1 MAKMK
6 DSVLPKAYWL
16 RMTVDI
22 LEIKQSEI
30 ARELKLSTGQIS
42 KLMKCEQKNPKF
54 DMWIFKQIEKRG
66 LLDTNYDERR
76 KLD

>member
-1 MAKMK
+1 MK

-42 KLMKCEQKNPKF
+42 KLMKCEQNNPKF
-54 DMWIFKQIEKRG
+54 DKWILEQLSKRG
-66 LLDTNYDERR
+66 LLVTNYDERR
-76 KLD
+76 KLG